1 MTLPKSVQRQLAA
14 AEALQAQLTAPAP
27 VAAPETASAAP
38 APEVAPAPPA
48 PPQEDWEQ
56 KFRTLQGKYNAEV
69 PQVTAKN
76 RALESQVIALTE
88 QVQALA
94 KAAQQAKPPEKPPV
108 DPRDVEQ
115 FGQDLVEMVTRN
127 SQASIKRLA
136 DGISEELNK
145 LSQRVSQLEGNVN
158 SVVEDTAQ
166 TKEAKFY
173 EELAK
178 AVPQWQTI
186 NQSAAF
192 HRWLETVDPVYGVP
206 RQVALTTAHER
217 LDSTRVIAIFGQFLE
232 TVVPAPTLDSQTAPR
247 TTNAAPATAPAPVAQ
262 RTITSRDVEAFYRDV
277 TRGKYRNDPETQLRV
292 EAEINAAIAEG
303 RVVNVG

>member
-1 MTLPKSVQRQLAA
+1 MTLPKSVQLQLEA
-14 AEALQAQLTAPAP
+14 AEALQAQLNAPAP
-27 VAAPETASAAP
+27 VAAGETTQVAP
-38 APEVAPAPPA
+38 APVVAPAPPA

-56 KFRTLQGKYNAEV
+56 KFRTLQGKYHAEV

-76 RALESQVIALTE
+76 KTLEAQVIALTE
-88 QVQALA
+88 QVQALT
-94 KAAQQAKPPEKPPV
+94 KATQQAKPPEKPPV

-127 SQASIKRLA
+127 AQATITRMA
-136 DGISEELNK
+136 DAVSGELNK

-178 AVPQWQTI
+178 AVPEWQQI

-206 RQVALTTAHER
+206 RQTALTTAHDR
-217 LDSTRVIAIFGQFLE
+217 LDGARVVAIFNQFLE
-232 TVVPAPTLDSQTAPR
+232 TVVPTPTLDSQTAPR
-247 TTNAAPATAPAPVAQ
+247 TTNAAPATAPAPATQ

-277 TRGKYRNDPETQLRV
+277 TRGKYRQDPEGQLRR

-303 RVVNVG
+303 RVINVG